1 MADNQ
6 SMIKVK
12 NVTKDFISGTVVTR
26 VLRGVDL
33 EIPDGQ
39 FVAIVGPSG
48 AGKSTLMY
56 QMGLLDT
63 PTTGSIFV
71 DDKEVSALDDASA
84 IQYRLENYG
93 FVFQDYA
100 LIPELTALENVTLLG
115 LMQGVDYEIVKKEAI
130 AILESFNL
138 KKQINHLPS
147 QLSGGEQ
154 QRVSVARAIIKK
166 PKILFADEPTASL
179 DSDMSAQVMKVFLD
193 LNRKGQTIVMVTHE
207 EEYAAMSDRIVR
219 VKDGKIVDDKML
231 SSRRPID
238 LKP

>member
-1 MADNQ
+1 
-6 SMIKVK
+6 MITVK
-12 NVTKDFISGTVVTR
+12 NITKNFTNGTVVTH
-26 VLRGVDL
+26 VLRGVSL

-56 QMGLLDT
+56 QMSLLDT
-63 PTTGSIFV
+63 PNSGSIFV
-71 DDKEVSALDDASA
+71 DDREISALNDTEA
-84 IQYRLENYG
+84 IKYRLENFG

-115 LMQGVDYEIVKKEAI
+115 LMQGIDYSIVKKEATT
-130 AILESFNL
+130 ILESFNL
-138 KKQINHLPS
+138 LNQVDHLPS

-193 LNRKGQTIVMVTHE
+193 LHKKGQTIVMVTHE
-207 EEYAAMSDRIVR
+207 EEYAVMADRIIR
-219 VKDGKIVDDKML
+219 VKDGRIIDDKML
-231 SSRRPID
+231 
-238 LKP
+238 KK

>member
-1 MADNQ
+1 
-6 SMIKVK
+6 MITVK
-12 NVTKDFISGTVVTR
+12 NITKDFTNGTVVTH
-26 VLRGVDL
+26 VLRGVSL

-56 QMGLLDT
+56 QMSLLDT
-63 PTTGSIFV
+63 PNTGSIFV
-71 DDKEVSALDDASA
+71 DEQEISALNDTDA
-84 IQYRLENYG
+84 IQYRLENFG

-115 LMQGVDYEIVKKEAI
+115 LMQGVDYEVVKKEATD
-130 AILESFNL
+130 ILSSFSL
-138 KKQINHLPS
+138 GGQIDHLPS

-179 DSDMSAQVMKVFLD
+179 DSDMSAQVMKVFLE
-193 LNRKGQTIVMVTHE
+193 LNKKGQTIVMVTHE
-207 EEYAAMSDRIVR
+207 EEYAVMADRIVR

-231 SSRRPID
+231 KKGQSAS
-238 LKP
+238 LNL

>member
-1 MADNQ
+1 
-6 SMIKVK
+6 MINVK
-12 NVTKDFISGTVVTR
+12 NITKDFTSGTVVTR

-71 DDKEVSALDDASA
+71 DDVEVSALNDTDA
-84 IQYRLENYG
+84 IQYRLDNYG

-138 KKQINHLPS
+138 KNQVHHLPS

-193 LNRKGQTIVMVTHE
+193 LNKNGQTIVMVTHE
-207 EEYAAMSDRIVR
+207 EEYAMMADRIVR
-219 VKDGKIVDDKML
+219 VKDGKVVDDRML
-231 SSRRPID
+231 PKKHSTDIN
-238 LKP
+238 L

>member
-1 MADNQ
+1 
-6 SMIKVK
+6 MINVK
-12 NVTKDFISGTVVTR
+12 KVTKDFTNGTVVTH

-33 EIPDGQ
+33 EIPNGQ

-63 PTTGSIFV
+63 PSSGAIFV
-71 DDKEVSALDDASA
+71 DEQEVSALDDTAA
-84 IQYRLENYG
+84 IQYRLENFG

-115 LMQGVDYEIVKKEAI
+115 LMQGVDYDVVKKEATD
-130 AILESFNL
+130 ILSSFNL
-138 KKQINHLPS
+138 GNQIDHLPS

-179 DSDMSAQVMKVFLD
+179 DSDMSAQVMKVFLE
-193 LNRKGQTIVMVTHE
+193 LNKKGQTIVMVTHE
-207 EEYAAMSDRIVR
+207 EEYAAMADRIVR
-219 VKDGKIVDDKML
+219 VKDGQIVGDKML
-231 SSRRPID
+231 
-238 LKP
+238 KK